1 MQCSGQEYDRL
12 VSEVVIKLWSYV
24 STSKDVEVI
33 SAALKY
39 VNTGTLSLYKYFLS
53 CLFYNR
59 DRTIFTYNYIASFVL
74 LFCYLK
80 CFQNSSYT

>member
-1 MQCSGQEYDRL
+1 MQCSGQEYDKL

-39 VNTGTLSLYKYFLS
+39 VNTGTLNLCK
-53 CLFYNR
+53 
-59 DRTIFTYNYIASFVL
+59 
-74 LFCYLK
+74 
-80 CFQNSSYT
+80 